1 MRLAPSSLRL
11 LAASLMAVGCL
22 APHEVAA
29 QSGCRFAEGS
39 RTFRQVTLAGGSQM
53 LYLGAPHLVCSD
65 GVEIWADSAVAYVSQ
80 NLSHFIGNVR
90 FEDFARELRSDEAR
104 YFTRL
109 GRLQAQGNLIVRDLE
124 EGSIIENGDLVYL
137 RQTEFREQDQMTF
150 RTWVDGIRPTAL
162 LYMKPSEP
170 DSAEVAAEAAEMATG
185 EVAELLEGASTR
197 TPALQDSSSIS
208 FVPRDTPAIRDS
220 SSISLVLT
228 DTAVARVP
236 LPEEIAIAPAP
247 ATVPGAAAVQGAEAE
262 AAPAEPDTVPYRVT
276 GDEIFLQGNTYFRA
290 TGDVVIERDSI
301 TAYGQVAEYDQVAGR
316 ILLERQA
323 RVETSTYELKGRVIN
338 IGMVNG
344 AMRNIRALRDG
355 ILTGDDLVL
364 TAPLIHLFLDDGA
377 MERLVA
383 TPMRPDPDSV
393 SAGVPVDSTML
404 ERPVAV
410 AEEFSLTADSLD
422 VRSPGEVLERIIAVG
437 NARGESRARDS
448 LNVEILPEVARS
460 DWLEGDTVI
469 ATFGEVLIVDTTT
482 ATGTRTDYRLE
493 QLEARGEARS
503 LYRLE
508 PTDTTK
514 EAGVD
519 PPAIH
524 YVTGQ
529 EILIVLADGEVDHMD
544 VKGQTRGFHLEPLKL
559 PSVDDSLA
567 VDSLA
572 VDSLA
577 VDSLAVDSLAADS
590 LARADTARPDT
601 ATATATRPPVSNPS
615 ALAPRGQGSPDRS
628 RRPDPFNRSRRP
640 W

>member
-1 MRLAPSSLRL
+1 MRLAPSALRS
-11 LAASLMAVGCL
+11 LAASLLAVGCL

-29 QSGCRFAEGS
+29 QSGCHFAEGS
-39 RTFRQVTLAGGSQM
+39 GTFRQVTLAGGSQM
-53 LYLGAPHLVCSD
+53 FYLGEPHLVCGD

-80 NLSHFIGNVR
+80 NMSHFLGSVR
-90 FEDFARELRSDEAR
+90 FEDSARELRSDEAR

-109 GRLQAQGNLIVRDLE
+109 GRLQAQGSLIVRDLVQ
-124 EGSIIENGDLVYL
+124 GSIIENGDLVYL
-137 RQTEFREQDQMTF
+137 RKTDFREEDQMTF

-170 DSAEVAAEAAEMATG
+170 DSAQAAAEAAATAAGEAAEAAERVPA
-185 EVAELLEGASTR
+185 R
-197 TPALQDSSSIS
+197 TPALRDSSSLS
-208 FVPRDTPAIRDS
+208 FAPRDTPAIRDS
-220 SSISLVLT
+220 SSISMVLT

-236 LPEEIAIAPAP
+236 LPVEIAIAPGP
-247 ATVPGAAAVQGAEAE
+247 ADTVPGAAAVPEAE
-262 AAPAEPDTVPYRVT
+262 AVPAEPDTVPYRVT
-276 GDEIFLQGNTYFRA
+276 GNEIFLQGNEYFRA

-301 TAYGQVAEYDQVAGR
+301 TAFGQVAEYDQVAGR

-338 IGMVNG
+338 IGMENG

-383 TPMRPDPDSV
+383 MPMQPDPDSV
-393 SAGVPVDSTML
+393 AAGVPVDSTML

-410 AEEFSLTADSLD
+410 AEEFSLIADSLD
-422 VRSPGEVLERIIAVG
+422 VRSPEEVLQRIIAVG
-437 NARGESRARDS
+437 NARGESKARDS
-448 LNVEILPEVARS
+448 LNVEILPEIARS

-469 ATFGEVLIVDTTT
+469 ASFGEVLVVDTTT

-493 QLEARGEARS
+493 QLEARSEARS

-519 PPAIH
+519 PPAVH

-529 EILIVLADGEVDHMD
+529 QILIVLEDGEVDHMD
-544 VKGQTRGFHLEPLKL
+544 VTGQTRGFHLEPLKL
-559 PSVDDSLA
+559 PTVDDSLA

-577 VDSLAVDSLAADS
+577 VDSLAVDSLA
-590 LARADTARPDT
+590 RPDTTRPDT
-601 ATATATRPPVSNPS
+601 AAATRPPVTPPPTLS
-615 ALAPRGQGSPDRS
+615 PRGQGSPDRS